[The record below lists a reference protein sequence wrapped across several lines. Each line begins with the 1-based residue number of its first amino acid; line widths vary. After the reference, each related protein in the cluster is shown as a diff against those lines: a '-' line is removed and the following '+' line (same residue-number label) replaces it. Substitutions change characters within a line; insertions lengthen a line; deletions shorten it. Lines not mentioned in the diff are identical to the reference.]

1 MKKTAQLLAFLLL
14 VSLAAVSA
22 TRRIPWN
29 RADRPRVQLPQAL
42 QLAHEAV
49 NMQEGLSMKDEK
61 FYCIDAAL
69 AVTTSRDGDWTVIF
83 GSKESGERWVIV
95 DFDGRVT
102 VSKGPFLY

>member
-1 MKKTAQLLAFLLL
+1 MKKTALLLAFLLL

-29 RADRPRVQLPQAL
+29 PTDRPRMQLPQAM
-42 QLAHEAV
+42 QLAHKAI
-49 NMQEGLSMKDEK
+49 NMQQGLSTKDEK
-61 FYCIDAAL
+61 FYCLDATL
-69 AVTTSRDGDWTVIF
+69 AITTSKDGDWTFIF
-83 GSKESGERWVIV
+83 GSKESGERWVTV